1 MSSPRSSHT
10 VRRSVAIPSALVAE
24 ALSIAPQDL
33 KTNFNQLVRTAL
45 EEFVARHREQR
56 FAAEMERMARDP
68 EIVAELQTIE
78 DEFASAEGDGL

>member
-10 VRRSVAIPSALVAE
+10 IRRSVAIPSALVAE
-24 ALSIAPQDL
+24 AQGVAPPDL

-68 EIVAELQTIE
+68 EILAELQAIE
-78 DEFASAEGDGL
+78 DEFAPTEGDGL